1 MKVEYFIGRR
11 YLLSKHK
18 INFITIISYLSICG
32 ITIGVAAL
40 IVVLAVFNGF
50 SSLVSSYL
58 MNFDPHLRIEVKSN
72 KAFSHLTQ
80 IDSILQNEK
89 EIVSYSPFV
98 YGKVLVMRDKIT
110 QVVSLKGIDIEKGEN
125 VYGLKKSI
133 GLGTYN
139 FKDNGLP
146 KAVIGIILAD
156 KLQSIVG
163 DTITIIPPTGIEG
176 AITSLSI
183 PKYQKFI
190 ISGIFISD
198 NNDYDANYIFTSIDV
213 GKNLLGYINNFQ
225 GFEMRFSDI
234 NKSNAVKEKLSQ
246 KIDNNMFDINTW
258 YDFHKELYSV
268 MQIERWV
275 AYILLSLIILVAVF
289 NIFSSL
295 TMGVMEKKRDIG
307 VLSSLGLNKKSIQ
320 KIFIYQGLYVGII
333 GTALGFILSL
343 IVYYLQ
349 IHYKL
354 YPLDPTQYKIDAL
367 PMELRFTDFIVVG
380 IASILLSFLSSI
392 YPSKKSTEINP
403 VEAIK
408 WE

>member
-58 MNFDPHLRIEVKSN
+58 MNFDPHLRIEVKTN
-72 KAFSHLTQ
+72 KSFSYLHQ
-80 IDSILQNEK
+80 IDSLLQNEK

-98 YGKVLVMRDKIT
+98 NGKVLVMRDKIT

-133 GLGTYN
+133 GLGAYDFEN
-139 FKDNGLP
+139 DGLP
-146 KAVIGIILAD
+146 KAVVGIILAD

-183 PKYQKFI
+183 PKYQRFI

-198 NNDYDANYIFTSIDV
+198 NNDYDANYIFTSIDI
-213 GKNLLGYINNFQ
+213 GKILLGYKNNFQ
-225 GFEMRFSDI
+225 GYEMRLSNI
-234 NKSNAVKEKLSQ
+234 NKSNSVKEKLSQ
-246 KIDNNMFDINTW
+246 KIDKHLFEVNTW

-307 VLSSLGLNKKSIQ
+307 VLSALGLNKKSIQ

-333 GTALGFILSL
+333 GTALGFILSF

-392 YPSKKSTEINP
+392 YPSKKSAEINP

>member
-1 MKVEYFIGRR
+1 MKIESFIGRR
-11 YLLSKHK
+11 YLFSKHK
-18 INFITIISYLSICG
+18 LNFITIISYLSICG

-58 MNFDPHLRIEVKSN
+58 MNFDPHLRIEVKTN
-72 KAFSHLTQ
+72 EGFSHLTE
-80 IDSILQNEK
+80 IDSLLQNEN
-89 EIVSYSPFV
+89 EIISYSPFV
-98 YGKVLVMRDKIT
+98 NGKVLVMSNKIT
-110 QVVSLKGIDIEKGEN
+110 QVVSLKGIDIKKGEN
-125 VYGLKKSI
+125 VYGLKKSV
-133 GLGTYN
+133 GLGAYDFEN
-139 FKDNGLP
+139 NGLH

-156 KLQSIVG
+156 RLQSIVG
-163 DTITIIPPTGIEG
+163 DTITIISPTGIES
-176 AITSLSI
+176 ALTSLSL

-190 ISGIFISD
+190 ISGIFISE
-198 NNDYDANYIFTSIDV
+198 NNDYDANYIFTSIDI
-213 GKNLLGYINNFQ
+213 GKNLLGYKNNFQ
-225 GFEMRFSDI
+225 GYEIRLTNI
-234 NKSNAVKEKLSQ
+234 NESNSMKEKLSR
-246 KIDNNMFDINTW
+246 KIDLNLFDINTW

-268 MQIERWV
+268 MQTERWV

-307 VLSSLGLNKKSIQ
+307 VLSALGLQKKSIQ

-333 GTALGFILSL
+333 GTILGFVLSL

-349 IHYKL
+349 IHYKI
-354 YPLDPTQYKIDAL
+354 YPLDPMQYKIDAL
-367 PMELRFTDFIVVG
+367 PMELRFIDFIVVG
-380 IASILLSFLSSI
+380 LASILLSFLSSI
-392 YPSKKSTEINP
+392 YPSKKSAEINP